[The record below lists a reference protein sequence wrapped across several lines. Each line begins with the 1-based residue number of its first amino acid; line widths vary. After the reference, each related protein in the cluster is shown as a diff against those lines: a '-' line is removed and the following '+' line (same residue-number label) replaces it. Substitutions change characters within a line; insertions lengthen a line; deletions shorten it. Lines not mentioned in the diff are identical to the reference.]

1 MVRKTNDNKK
11 KNYFKKLG
19 VKPEVKEK
27 NFIFNEIRGIRIRF
41 KVKKKKKRNSIMH
54 KYVLS
59 IHIYIYIYL
68 CAHCVNILFFWNII
82 SINKNFQKFDLK
94 ILLNLPLA

>member
-11 KNYFKKLG
+11 KKKYFKKLS

-41 KVKKKKKRNSIMH
+41 KVKKKKK
-54 KYVLS
+54 
-59 IHIYIYIYL
+59 
-68 CAHCVNILFFWNII
+68 
-82 SINKNFQKFDLK
+82 KFYY
-94 ILLNLPLA
+94 A